1 MPTLIECKD
10 IEKNIELCNELGLDF
25 IEINMN
31 LPQFQIDAVKKNNHL
46 PLGDG
51 KMDLQSKIDIA
62 KANGCTCVIETK
74 TIEG

>member
-1 MPTLIECKD
+1 MDT
-10 IEKNIELCNELGLDF
+10 DF
-25 IEINMN
+25 ILSN
-31 LPQFQIDAVKKNNHL
+31 LKYLRHFHLNDAVEKNNHL

-62 KANGCTCVIETK
+62 KSIGCTFVIEAK